1 MPFAE
6 QSKFMVNFTGGLN
19 TEATSLNFPEN
30 AAQDIDNLD
39 LFITGEVRRRLGLDY
54 EAAYTVRPETTTAAD
69 TATHA
74 ISTDSWKA
82 VNGKGDIN
90 FLVVQ
95 IGLNLYLHDLGAEP
109 LSGTLRGIVDLS
121 PSKSGQ
127 SPENKVLSYAYGE
140 GVLVVGND
148 DLTPTMVEYD
158 EDTDTFSIT
167 PIVLEIRDFVGVDE
181 TGEKDLRPTTL
192 TDDHLYNLRNQGWPE
207 QTRCAQ
213 DQNGNNGVITAD
225 PVAHTAAKR
234 AIYPSNADIFHAC
247 KATAAEDAK
256 AIGTFSPWVLEQ
268 ISTGNT
274 PAPKGHFI
282 MEAFNENRSSVSGLV
297 VSSEGRSTER
307 RPSAL
312 AFYGG
317 RIWYAGIPDK
327 DYTGSIF
334 FSTSLTDR
342 KNAGICYQEYDPTA
356 EDLNALLAT
365 DGGVLNVADMGHVY
379 KMEPVGNDLIVMA
392 ANGVWAVSGEAARG
406 NFQADKF
413 SIRKITDQGV
423 VSKESIVVTEGV
435 VTWWGEGGIWSM
447 RGSQID
453 DELLVDRITRS
464 TIQTFYDEITPVSR
478 AFARGFYDAYDKK
491 VYWLYNDSASYDG
504 INFRFKYNRVLV
516 LDVTLEAFYTYTIS
530 DLDTNSPWISAM
542 NNKTPGSET
551 VTEYDI
557 YVDGDDVEEGGD
569 DIVQDVA
576 FESFASVQLKL
587 LSFSENVDG
596 TYSYTFS
603 EFKNRSFTD
612 WQSHDQERN
621 DVSNDGAD
629 YSSYLQTGWSTEG
642 DLIRK
647 KSITHV
653 TSFFNRTED
662 GYVVVEGETDVVE
675 WDNPSGAYVQVRWD
689 FTDIDTGRWTAEQQ
703 AYRLARW
710 YIPEDATDDFDY
722 GHTTISTKLRM
733 RGRGDSFSIR
743 YRSETGKDMQ
753 LLGFAVN
760 LRAGKSP

>member
-39 LFITGEVRRRLGLDY
+39 LFITGEVKRRLGLDF
-54 EAAYTVRPETTTAAD
+54 EEAYTVRPETTTAAD
-69 TATHA
+69 TATYA
-74 ISTDSWKA
+74 ISTDAWKA

-109 LSGTLRGIVDLS
+109 ISGTLRGIVNLS
-121 PSKSGQ
+121 SSKTGET
-127 SPENKVLSYAYGE
+127 PENKVLSYAYGE

-148 DLTPTMVEYD
+148 DLNPTMIEYD
-158 EDTDTFSIT
+158 EATDTFKKT
-167 PIVLEIRDFVGVDE
+167 KIVIKIRDFVGIEESGDN
-181 TGEKDLRPTTL
+181 DDRPTTL
-192 TDDHLYNLRNQGWPE
+192 TNDHLYNLRNQGWPE

-213 DQNGNNGVITAD
+213 DENGNKGVITAD
-225 PVAHTAAKR
+225 PVAHTAIKR
-234 AIYPSNADIFHAC
+234 AIYPSNSDIFHAC

-282 MEAFNENRSSVSGLV
+282 MEAFNENRSSVSGV
-297 VSSEGRSTER
+297 EVSSEGNSTNR
-307 RPSAL
+307 RPTAL
-312 AFYGG
+312 AFYAG
-317 RIWYAGIPDK
+317 RIWYAGVPDK
-327 DYTGSIF
+327 DYTGSIY

-342 KNAGICYQEYDPTA
+342 RNAGVCYQEYDPTA

-365 DGGVLNVADMGHVY
+365 DGGVLNVADMGQVY
-379 KMEPVGNDLIVMA
+379 KMESVGNDLLVMA

-453 DELLVDRITRS
+453 DELIVDRITRN
-464 TIQTFYDEITPVSR
+464 TIQTFYDDITPVSR
-478 AFARGFYDAYDKK
+478 AYARGFYDAYEKK
-491 VYWLYNDSASYDG
+491 IYWLYNDSAGYDG

-516 LDVTLEAFYTYTIS
+516 LDVTLEAFYTYTIGE
-530 DLDTNSPWISAM
+530 LDTNSPWISAL
-542 NNKTPGSET
+542 NNKTPGNET
-551 VTEYDI
+551 ITTYDI
-557 YVDGDDVEEGGD
+557 YVGDDDVAEGAD
-569 DIVQDVA
+569 TIVQDVA
-576 FESFASVQLKL
+576 FESFATVQLKL
-587 LSFSENVDG
+587 LTFVENLDG
-596 TYSYTFS
+596 TYSYTWS
-603 EFKNRSFTD
+603 EFKDRGFTD
-612 WQSHDQERN
+612 WKSHDQERN
-621 DVSNDGAD
+621 NISNVGAD
-629 YSSYLQTGWSTEG
+629 YNSYLQTGWSVEG
-642 DLIRK
+642 DLIRDK
-647 KSITHV
+647 TITHL

-662 GYVVVEGETDVVE
+662 GYQAVDGETDIVE
-675 WDNPSGAYVQVRWD
+675 YTNPSGCYTQVRWE
-689 FTDIDTGRWTAEQQ
+689 FTDIDTGRWTTEKQ
-703 AYRLARW
+703 AYRLSRW
-710 YIPEDATDDFDY
+710 YIPADATDNFDY
-722 GHTTISTKLRM
+722 GHTTVSSKLRM
-733 RGRGDSFSIR
+733 RGKGDSFSVR

>member
-1 MPFAE
+1 
-6 QSKFMVNFTGGLN
+6 MVNFTGGLN

-39 LFITGEVRRRLGLDY
+39 LFITGEVRRRLGLDF
-54 EAAYTVRPETTTAAD
+54 EDAYTVRPETTTATD
-69 TATHA
+69 TAQHA
-74 ISTDSWKA
+74 ISTDAWKA

-109 LSGTLRGIVDLS
+109 LSGTLRGIVNLS
-121 PSKSGQ
+121 SSKSGET
-127 SPENKVLSYAYGE
+127 PENKVLSYAYGE

-148 DLTPTMVEYD
+148 DLTPTMIEY
-158 EDTDTFSIT
+158 EEETDTFKTSR
-167 PIVLEIRDFVGVDE
+167 IVLKIRDFVGIE
-181 TGEKDLRPTTL
+181 ESGENDDRPTNL
-192 TDDHLYNLRNQGWPE
+192 SNDHLYNLRNQGWPE

-213 DQNGNNGVITAD
+213 DENGNKGVITAD
-225 PVAHTAAKR
+225 PVAHTNIKR
-234 AIYPSNADIFHAC
+234 GIYPSNSDIFHAC

-256 AIGTFSPWVLEQ
+256 AIGTYSPWVLEQ

-282 MEAFNENRSSVSGLV
+282 MEAFNENRTAVSGLV
-297 VSSEGRSTER
+297 VSSDGRTTTR

-317 RIWYAGIPDK
+317 RIWYAGVPDK
-327 DYTGSIF
+327 NYTGSIF

-342 KNAGICYQEYDPTA
+342 RNAGVCYQEYDPTA
-356 EDLNALLAT
+356 EDLNALIAT
-365 DGGVLNVADMGHVY
+365 DGGVLNVADMGQVY
-379 KMEPVGNDLIVMA
+379 KMEAVGNDLLVMA

-423 VSKESIVVTEGV
+423 VSRESIVVTEGI

-453 DELLVDRITRS
+453 DELIVDRITRN
-464 TIQTFYDEITPVSR
+464 TIQGFYDEITPVSR
-478 AFARGFYDAYDKK
+478 AYARGFYDDYDKK
-491 VYWLYNDSASYDG
+491 VYWLYNDADDYDG

-530 DLDTNSPWISAM
+530 DLAANSPWITAV
-542 NNKTPGSET
+542 NNKTPGTET
-551 VTEYDI
+551 ITTYDI
-557 YVDGDDVEEGGD
+557 YVGGDDVEESGN

-576 FESFASVQLKL
+576 FESFATIELKFL
-587 LSFSENVDG
+587 TFLENLDG

-603 EFKNRSFTD
+603 EFKDRGFTD
-612 WQSHDQERN
+612 WKSHDQQRN
-621 DVSNDGAD
+621 NISNTGAD

-642 DLIRK
+642 DLIRD
-647 KSITHV
+647 KSITHL
-653 TSFFNRTED
+653 TSFFTRTED
-662 GYVVVEGETDVVE
+662 GYVDADGETDIVE
-675 WDNPSGAYVQVRWD
+675 FTNPSGAYAQVRWE
-689 FTDIDTGRWTAEQQ
+689 FTDIDTGRWTQEQQ

-710 YIPEDATDDFDY
+710 YIPGDELDPFDY
-722 GHTTISTKLRM
+722 GHTTVSTKLRM
-733 RGRGDSFSIR
+733 RGKGDSFSIR
-743 YRSETGKDMQ
+743 YRSEPGKDMQ

-760 LRAGKSP
+760 LRAGRKP